1 MNNVTIIDNA
11 VSQDL
16 ADLLENE
23 MCTRVKHGGMAWF
36 FSDVVTFKEE
46 KYLVGPHPHIYKFS
60 HIFFENGA
68 PKSAAFPVITPI
80 LDLLKCDAIVNI
92 RAFLTTY
99 TGSAYQGAFHTDTDC
114 TDPTT
119 IKHRYTAI
127 YYVNT
132 NNGYT
137 LFEDGQRVESVKN
150 RLCIFPFYNRHA
162 VVTATDVKARA
173 VINFN
178 YWRLN
183 E

>member
-1 MNNVTIIDNA
+1 MNDITIIDNA

-16 ADLLENE
+16 ADLLEDQ
-23 MCTRVKHGGMAWF
+23 MCARVKHGGMAWF
-36 FSDVVTFKEE
+36 FSDVVTIDEE
-46 KYLVGPHPHIYKFS
+46 IYLARSHPQIYKFN
-60 HIFFENGA
+60 HIFFEKGN
-68 PKSAAFPVITPI
+68 PKSAAYPVIAPI
-80 LDLLKCDAIVNI
+80 LDLLKCDAVTNI

-99 TGSAYQGAFHTDTDC
+99 TGSAYQGAFHTDADC

-137 LFEDGQRVESVKN
+137 LFEDGQKVESVKN
-150 RLCIFPFYNRHA
+150 RLCIFPFYKRHA